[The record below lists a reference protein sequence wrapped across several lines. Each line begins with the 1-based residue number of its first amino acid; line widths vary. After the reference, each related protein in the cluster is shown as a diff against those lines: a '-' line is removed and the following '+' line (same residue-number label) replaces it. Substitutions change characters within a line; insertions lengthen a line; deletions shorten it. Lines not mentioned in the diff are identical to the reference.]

1 MKIIIK
7 FKKERPVK
15 IKAILLLVLFLF
27 STAVASEKA
36 KNWMDVAKD
45 IEVSLQDALK
55 TYRKGDK
62 NNAMTGVADAY
73 FSIFEGEYNMEIA
86 VRRHISLKR
95 AVALEKSFVEIRKSM
110 ANGASFSGVR
120 EKVLKL
126 TGDVKKAAKELDGKG
141 VSLKTDL

>member
-7 FKKERPVK
+7 FKKERTVK

-62 NNAMTGVADAY
+62 DNAMAGVADAY

-126 TGDVKKAAKELDGKG
+126 TGDVKKAAKGLDGKG